1 MNDSK
6 SRVVTTLLQKAK
18 QLYKA
23 DHLTEAE
30 KQYKSILQHESTHGE
45 ANYMLGV
52 ISFKTGKNE
61 KAVQLIKKAIK
72 FEPNVYHYYMTI
84 GVILDSIGKYG
95 DAIRYYQRVLELKPD
110 DAITYSC
117 LGETNRK
124 LGNLDN
130 ALTYYKKSIELVSNN
145 PETYRGMG
153 SVLYEMEK
161 LDDARSCFMKALD
174 LKPSFPEA
182 FVSLGMLQRST
193 GDRDGARE
201 SFMQATASD
210 SKCITAHSYLT
221 ELITTKEEDER
232 FNVLERL
239 KTEGQL
245 SSEQTLLL
253 YFTLGKMYSD
263 TGQYDKAFENYSQ
276 GNNLRK
282 ALKGQ
287 HFSISD
293 FECEVDTYLRIF
305 NTDFFKQRIS
315 LGIQS
320 NLPIFV
326 VGMPRSGTTL
336 LERIISSH
344 PKAFGAGE
352 LMDINKIKVK
362 VIGECG
368 IDALSDVVMALRDET
383 IKAAARQYLKIIY
396 QLSDNAIRIV
406 DKMPHNFQHLWFIAL
421 MFPRARVI
429 HSLRNPLDT
438 CLSCY
443 FTDFA
448 YGHGYRNDLRTLGL
462 YYRQYRRL
470 MEHWQKVLPISF
482 LDVRYEELVENQE
495 LVSRSIINFCGL
507 DWNERCL
514 EFHRSRHSIK
524 TASNVQTRKKMYRTS
539 IGRWENYEKH
549 LAPLKEALGPE
560 FIV

>member
-1 MNDSK
+1 MNNSK

-18 QLYKA
+18 QLYNA

-30 KQYKSILQHESTHGE
+30 KQYKSILQRESTHGE

-52 ISFKTGKNE
+52 ISFKTGRNE
-61 KAVQLIKKAIK
+61 EAVQRIKRAIE
-72 FEPNVYHYYMTI
+72 FEPNAYHYYMTI
-84 GVILDSIGKYG
+84 GVILDSIAKYEE
-95 DAIRYYQRVLELKPD
+95 AMRYYLRVLELKPD

-130 ALTYYKKSIELVSNN
+130 SLAYYKKSIELVSNS
-145 PETYRGMG
+145 PEAYRGMG

-161 LDDARSCFMKALD
+161 LDDARSYFMKALD
-174 LKPSFPEA
+174 LKPNSPEA
-182 FVSLGMLQRST
+182 LVSLGMLQRST
-193 GDRDGARE
+193 GNSDGARE

-239 KTEGQL
+239 KIEGQL
-245 SSEQTLLL
+245 PSEQTLLL

-263 TGQYDKAFENYSQ
+263 IGQYDKAYENYSQ

-282 ALKGQ
+282 TLRGQ
-287 HFSISD
+287 HFSISN
-293 FECEVDTYLRIF
+293 FEREVDTYLRIF

-315 LGIQS
+315 FGTQS
-320 NLPIFV
+320 DLPIFV

-352 LMDINKIKVK
+352 LMDINKIKSK
-362 VIGECG
+362 VIGECD
-368 IDALSDVVMALRDET
+368 IDALPDIVTALSAKT
-383 IKAAARQYLKIIY
+383 IKAAAKQYLEIISR
-396 QLSDNAIRIV
+396 LSEGTIRIV

-421 MFPRARVI
+421 MFPGARVI

-448 YGHGYRNDLRTLGL
+448 YGHGYRNDLQTLGL

-495 LVSRSIINFCGL
+495 PVSRRIINFCGL
-507 DWNERCL
+507 DWNEHCL

-524 TASNVQTRKKMYRTS
+524 TASNVQIRKKMYRTS
-539 IGRWENYEKH
+539 IGRFENYEKH
-549 LAPLKEALGPE
+549 LVPLKEALGPE
-560 FIV
+560 FAV